1 MLSFGPEIPFV
12 HELGFTLHKMEN
24 GESELHFTPRPEHL
38 NSFGITHG
46 GASMTLMD
54 VTMAVAMSPYS
65 PTAKPARTA
74 GMPKAR

>member
-54 VTMAVAMSPYS
+54 VTMAVA
-65 PTAKPARTA
+65 AARSSS
-74 GMPKAR
+74 MVFWRMESRLV